1 MTEKELLRKEHDER
15 VRTGVYKKLLG
26 CKCVNCGATTDIEY
40 HHIVPLC
47 VGGTNNLTN
56 IVPVCYRCHK
66 AIHGEKDYREYAA
79 KTAQRKTVKSFDND
93 IALYVS
99 CKIGK
104 EALKETLGIP
114 KKGKLSQNGYY
125 KRYLKSHGI
134 AKVINKM
141 DDMIEDCDWPPS
153 SGKEVGYIYYANGE
167 VRTLFYDD

>member
-1 MTEKELLRKEHDER
+1 MTEQELLRKEHNER
-15 VRTGVYKKLLG
+15 VRTGVYKELLG
-26 CKCVNCGATTDIEY
+26 CTCVNCGATTDIEY

-56 IVPVCYRCHK
+56 IAPVCYRCHK

-79 KTAQRKTVKSFDND
+79 KRAAKPRKSFDNE
-93 IALYVS
+93 ISMYVS

-104 EALKETLGIP
+104 EALKNALEMP
-114 KKGKLSQNGYY
+114 QKGKLSQNSYY

-141 DDMIEDCDWPPS
+141 DDLIEDCDWPPEI
-153 SGKEVGYIYYANGE
+153 GREIGYIFYANGE
-167 VRTLFYDD
+167 VRTIFYE